1 MKIIGGRVRLAA
13 SDVANFLACRRLTQ
27 LDLLRARG
35 ELRPPREY
43 DVGFAELVRRG
54 EVHERGVLE
63 RFRADGLDVVDVS
76 SAEDSRDGAAATA
89 EAIRGGAGVIFQGT
103 LGGPGAAL
111 FGRPDFLVRA
121 ELLPAPDG
129 EPRPGGYEVVDAK
142 LARSAKAR
150 AVLQTAFYSHLLAD
164 VQGVEPRWMHL
175 ALGNGEFVPFKVNDY
190 AAYERQTRR
199 LLEAAIGGDTAAEVY
214 PEPVEH
220 CAICRW
226 RDMCRDRRRAD
237 DDLSLVAG
245 MPAGQRRALKDAGT
259 STRRGFA
266 GLAGLPRLDRVS
278 PGSLERSQQQA
289 RLQVASD
296 DGVIRYELLAPERDS
311 DGELVANR
319 GLLALPEPDGG
330 DLFFDIEG
338 ARYYSEDGREFG
350 LQYLFGVV
358 DTAEAD
364 EAGGPR
370 YTQIWAY
377 DRAGEKRAFEELI
390 DFITERRARHPGLHV
405 YHYNHYETT
414 SVDHLTELHG
424 TRQEAVGRLM
434 GRFATREDEVDDL
447 FRLGVFVDLYRV
459 VRQGVRAGV
468 ESYSIKRLEPLCGY
482 DRQVDLDEAT
492 RNLIAFE
499 AALEDGTAY
508 RESERRRVVAGYNED
523 DCRATLALRDWLEER
538 RAELGEGLPRP
549 VFSEKP
555 GAAEDPEVARIRSA
569 LTAGVPAGTSERTDS
584 ERARVLLAD
593 LLDWHRRED
602 KPAWWRY
609 FYLRTLSA
617 AELIGEPDAL
627 GGLTGDGEVVGQVK
641 RSVVRRFCFPAQ
653 EHKFSAGATAC
664 DPDSN
669 KQWAVCDVDDAHG
682 TIDLKMGSAYSGPW
696 PMALVEAG
704 PPGTKEQRDRLRDLG
719 SRVVRDG
726 VTGSD
731 AATALLLRARGTA
744 ASRAEGETARDAA
757 VRLAISLGG
766 SYLGMQGPPGTGK
779 TYTAAEQILEVI
791 AAGRT
796 VGITGPSHAVIHHL
810 IETVY
815 EHARWRRGGPGPR
828 VGQRAERDNPHLHVD
843 AESMSNEQLEKALRD
858 GEVDVAAGTAWL
870 WARAG
875 MADSV
880 DTLFVDEAGQL
891 SLANVLAVAGAA
903 RNLVLLGDPQQ
914 LAQPSHATHPPGAG
928 VSALGHIL
936 GERATMPEGAGLL
949 LDQTWRM
956 HPELCRFTSEA
967 FYDGK
972 LHGVDGLDRQSILGF
987 GVGLRVVEV
996 AHQGNTNASPEEA
1009 REVARL
1015 TGQLTGQTWRDAGGA
1030 ERPVGPDD
1038 ILIVTPYNAQIRAIQ
1053 SALAASG
1060 QAGFRVGTVDKFQ
1073 GREAPVVIYSMATS
1087 SAADAPRGMEFLYDG
1102 HRLNVATSRARAL
1115 AIIVA
1120 SPDLIRV
1127 SCRTPQQMV
1136 LANALCRAW
1145 ETRLPAKAFH
1155 SHA

>member
-27 LDLLRARG
+27 LDLLRARR

-76 SAEDSRDGAAATA
+76 ADKDGAGATK

-103 LGGPGAAL
+103 LSGGGLGAAL

-121 ELLPAPDG
+121 DLLPAPDG

-150 AVLQTAFYSHLLAD
+150 AVLQTAFYSHLLAGL
-164 VQGVEPRWMHL
+164 QGVEPRWMHL
-175 ALGNGEFVPFKVNDY
+175 ALGNGEFASFKVNDY

-199 LLEAAIGGDTAAEVY
+199 LLEAAIGGIGSSGVIGVLGSDPAAEVY

-226 RDMCRDRRRAD
+226 RDACRDRRRAD

-266 GLAGLPRLDRVS
+266 GLAG
-278 PGSLERSQQQA
+278 
-289 RLQVASD
+289 
-296 DGVIRYELLAPERDS
+296 
-311 DGELVANR
+311 
-319 GLLALPEPDGG
+319 
-330 DLFFDIEG
+330 
-338 ARYYSEDGREFG
+338 EFG

-364 EAGGPR
+364 EAGRPR

-377 DRAGEKRAFEELI
+377 DRAGENRAFEELI

-482 DRQVDLDEAT
+482 DRQVDLQEAT
-492 RNLIAFE
+492 VNLIAFE
-499 AALEDGTAY
+499 AALEEGTAAADG
-508 RESERRRVVAGYNED
+508 ERRRVVAGYNED

-538 RAELGEGLPRP
+538 RAELAGGLGQDLPRP
-549 VFSEKP
+549 VFEEKP
-555 GAAEDPEVARIRSA
+555 GTPEDPEVTRIRSA
-569 LTAGVPAGTSERTDS
+569 LTAGVSAETSERADS
-584 ERARVLLAD
+584 ERARVLLSD

-609 FYLRTLSA
+609 FYLRALSP
-617 AELIGEPDAL
+617 AELTGEPDAL
-627 GGLTGDGEVVGQVK
+627 GGLTGGEVVGHVK
-641 RSVVRRFCFPAQ
+641 KSVVRRFCFPPQ
-653 EHKFSAGATAC
+653 DHKFSPNSTAC
-664 DPDSN
+664 DPGSN

-682 TIDLKMGSAYSGPW
+682 TIDLKMGSSFSGPW
-696 PMALVEAG
+696 PSALVEAG
-704 PPGTKEQRDRLRDLG
+704 PPGTREQRDRLRDLG

-726 VTGSD
+726 VQGSD
-731 AATALLLRARGTA
+731 AATALLLRRPPDSGGGASGSA

-757 VRLAISLGG
+757 VRLAVSLRG
-766 SYLGMQGPPGTGK
+766 SYLPTQGPPGTGK
-779 TYTAAEQILEVI
+779 TYTAAEQILELI
-791 AAGRT
+791 AVGRT
-796 VGITGPSHAVIHHL
+796 VGITGPSHAVIEQL
-810 IETVY
+810 IDTVY
-815 EHARWRRGGPGPR
+815 KRARCHGVGTPR
-828 VGQRAERDNPHLHVD
+828 IGQRADGDNPHLHGD
-843 AESMSNEQLEKALRD
+843 ASSMSNDQLAKALLD
-858 GEVDVAAGTAWL
+858 GELDVGAGTAWL

-928 VSALGHIL
+928 VSALKHIL
-936 GERATMPEGAGLL
+936 GERATMPEGAGRPRRHPHRDAVQRADQDHPERAGGQRPGRLQGRDGGQVPGARGAGGDL
-949 LDQTWRM
+949 LDGHLVGGR
-956 HPELCRFTSEA
+956 RA
-967 FYDGK
+967 AR
-972 LHGVDGLDRQSILGF
+972 HGVS
-987 GVGLRVVEV
+987 LRR
-996 AHQGNTNASPEEA
+996 AP
-1009 REVARL
+1009 
-1015 TGQLTGQTWRDAGGA
+1015 A
-1030 ERPVGPDD
+1030 ERRDLPRPGPGDHRGQPGPD
-1038 ILIVTPYNAQIRAIQ
+1038 P
-1053 SALAASG
+1053 
-1060 QAGFRVGTVDKFQ
+1060 RVLPHT
-1073 GREAPVVIYSMATS
+1073 
-1087 SAADAPRGMEFLYDG
+1087 AADGPGE
-1102 HRLNVATSRARAL
+1102 RAMPGL
-1115 AIIVA
+1115 G
-1120 SPDLIRV
+1120 
-1127 SCRTPQQMV
+1127 
-1136 LANALCRAW
+1136 NALIG
-1145 ETRLPAKAFH
+1145 
-1155 SHA
+1155 